1 MSLRFIIGR
10 AGAGKTRACLDQ
22 VREELLAGPAGGPLI
37 LLVPEQATFQT
48 EYALACTPGL
58 QGFTRAQVLSFR
70 RLAYRVLQEVGGAAR
85 AHIGELGKR
94 MVLRR
99 LLEKRRAEF
108 KIFRRSAGLP
118 GFADTLARTLGE
130 IKTYCISPEE
140 LALTAAALRGIAGA
154 DLLADKLSDLH
165 LLYSDLEVELSDRFT
180 DPDDYLN
187 LLADRLEFSL
197 AVRGGEVWVDGFSG
211 FTPQEYRVLAALMR
225 TANRVNITLCTDMGS
240 LSGSCDETA
249 LFYSVRETYDTLCET
264 AARAKAPVER
274 PLALDEAGPGRYR
287 NLDLIHL
294 ERYFFKRPTL
304 SVKAY
309 EKGVIL
315 AVAASPRAETEGVA
329 REITTLCRD
338 EGYRYRD
345 IVVLLRDLDSYS
357 GIISSV
363 FADHHIPVFIDQKR
377 PVMHHPLVELV
388 RSALEVVTSG
398 WSSDPVFR
406 FLKTDLVPLTRD
418 EVDLL
423 ENYVLAHGIRGSRW
437 TDDRPW
443 DYRRNLSLEEDSEV
457 TDAEVEELEA
467 INRIRRQAVAVL
479 SDFDIAVRT
488 AEDVRAVSTAVYDLC
503 ARLETPEI
511 LERWSLLAQE
521 EGRLDSAREHAQVWE
536 GLTAMLDQVVEALG
550 EETLTTEEYAAILDA
565 GFEAM
570 RLGLIPPGLD
580 QVVVCSLERS
590 RSPEARAAFVMGV
603 SDGVLPARVAE
614 KGILSEGERERLL
627 AAGLRLAPGSRRRV
641 FDEQFLVYIAITRSS
656 EKLLLSY
663 PLANEEGGAIAPS
676 QVVARIKELLPGVA
690 ELVWPVEPD
699 QAVTDDLGFIT
710 NPDRSLSYLVARL
723 REAKAGRPVS
733 QVWWDVYS
741 WFARSSR
748 KTECAYLLASLFAN
762 NREGRLPAGLS
773 RALYGRVLKTS
784 VSGIER
790 FRACPFAH
798 FLTRGLK
805 LRERAVFKLG
815 APDLGQFFHAALKL
829 FGERVRAGGL
839 DWGQLDR
846 EQCLNMA
853 GAAVDELA
861 PRLQSEIL
869 LSSARRRYL
878 TGKLKKTV
886 QRTALVLC
894 EHSRRGQFRPV
905 GLELAFG
912 PDGELPAVT
921 FTLSDGSEMILTGRI
936 DRVDAAQTDEG
947 VYLRVIDYKS
957 GRVTINL
964 SDIYFGLKL
973 QLLGYLDVALRCAE
987 TIAGGVGLPG
997 AILYFRMDD
1006 PLVRTAGEIPSGDEI
1021 EKKILKEFRMTG
1033 LVLADQRVVKMMD
1046 RGLAGESELIP
1057 VQIKKDGE
1065 FAARSMVLTGLQFE
1079 LLRAYLRFQLS
1090 SAGEDIM
1097 NGVVDI
1103 SPYRR
1108 GSQRSCRFCLFKPV
1122 CQFDI
1127 LMEGNTYRVLK
1138 VESDDS
1144 VWNKL
1149 ARLRGGEAVE

>member
-1 MSLRFIIGR
+1 M
-10 AGAGKTRACLDQ
+10 
-22 VREELLAGPAGGPLI
+22 
-37 LLVPEQATFQT
+37 
-48 EYALACTPGL
+48 
-58 QGFTRAQVLSFR
+58 LSFR

-94 MVLRR
+94 MLLRR
-99 LLEKRRAEF
+99 LLEKRRTEF
-108 KIFRRSAGLP
+108 KVFRRSAGLP

-130 IKTYCISPEE
+130 MKTYCIGPEE
-140 LALTAAALRGIAGA
+140 LALTTEVLRGIAGA
-154 DLLADKLSDLH
+154 DLLADKLSDLQ
-165 LLYSDLEVELSDRFT
+165 LLYSDLEVELADRFT

-187 LLADRLEFSL
+187 LLADRLEMSP

-211 FTPQEYRVLAALMR
+211 FTPQEYRVLAALLR
-225 TANRVNITLCTDMGS
+225 AAGQVNITLCTDLESLAGS
-240 LSGSCDETA
+240 HDETA
-249 LFYSVRETYDTLCET
+249 LFYAVRETYDTLCET
-264 AARAKAPVER
+264 AAREKVPVER
-274 PLALDEAGPGRYR
+274 PLSLDGSGPGRHR
-287 NLDLIHL
+287 NPDLVHL
-294 ERYFFKRPTL
+294 ERYFFKRPAPP
-304 SVKAY
+304 VKACG
-309 EKGVIL
+309 KGVIM
-315 AVAASPRAETEGVA
+315 AAAASPRAEAEGVA
-329 REITTLCRD
+329 REITALCRD
-338 EGYRYRD
+338 EGCRYRD
-345 IVVLLRDLDSYS
+345 IVVLLRDLDVYA

-388 RSALEVVTSG
+388 RSALEVVISG

-406 FLKTDLVPLTRD
+406 FLKTDLIPLTRD
-418 EVDLL
+418 EVDRL

-443 DYRRNLSLEEDSEV
+443 DYYRNLSLEEDSEA
-457 TDAEVEELEA
+457 TAAEVEELED
-467 INRIRRQAVAVL
+467 INHIRRQAVSVL
-479 SDFDIAVRT
+479 SGFDSAVRG
-488 AEDVRAVSTAVYDLC
+488 AVDVRAVSAAVFDLC
-503 ARLETPEI
+503 ARLEAPEL
-511 LERWSLLAQE
+511 LERWSLLAEE
-521 EGRLDSAREHAQVWE
+521 EGRLDLAREHAQVWD

-550 EETLTTEEYAAILDA
+550 EEALTPEEYAAILDA

-590 RSPEARAAFVMGV
+590 RSPEAKAAFVMGV

-614 KGILSEGERERLL
+614 KGILSEGERDRLL
-627 AAGLRLAPGSRRRV
+627 SVGLRLAPGSRRRV
-641 FDEQFLVYIAITRSS
+641 FDEQYLIYIAITRSS
-656 EKLLLSY
+656 EKLFLSF
-663 PLANEEGGAIAPS
+663 PLADEEGGAIAPS
-676 QVVARIKELLPGVA
+676 QVIARVKELLPGVV
-690 ELVWPVEPD
+690 ERIWPVEPD
-699 QAVTDDLGFIT
+699 QAVTDDLGFIS
-710 NPDRSLSYLVARL
+710 NPDRALSYLVARL

-733 QVWWDVYS
+733 QIWWDVYS
-741 WFARSSR
+741 WFTRSSR
-748 KTECAYLLASLFAN
+748 KTECAYLLASLFAS
-762 NREGRLPAGLS
+762 NREARLSANVS

-790 FRACPFAH
+790 FRACPFSH
-798 FLTRGLK
+798 FLTKGLK

-829 FGERVRAGGL
+829 FGERIHAGGL

-846 EQCLNMA
+846 EQCLALA
-853 GAAVDELA
+853 GDVVDQLA

-894 EHSRRGQFRPV
+894 EHSRRGRFRPV

-912 PDGELPAVT
+912 PDGDLPAVT

-957 GRVTINL
+957 GRITISL
-964 SDIYFGLKL
+964 SDIYYGLKL
-973 QLLGYLDVALRCAE
+973 QLLGYLDVALRYAE
-987 TIAGGVGLPG
+987 TIAGGAGLPG

-1006 PLVRTAGEIPSGDEI
+1006 PLVRTAGEIPSSDDV
-1021 EKKILKEFRMTG
+1021 EKKIFKEFRMTG
-1033 LVLADQRVVKMMD
+1033 LVLADQKVVRLMD
-1046 RGLAGESELIP
+1046 NGLAGESELIP
-1057 VQIKKDGE
+1057 VQIKRDGE
-1065 FAARSMVLTGLQFE
+1065 FAARSMVLTGAQFQ
-1079 LLRAYLRFQLS
+1079 LLREYLRYQLI

-1097 NGVVDI
+1097 SGVVDI
-1103 SPYRR
+1103 APYRW
-1108 GSQRSCRFCLFKPV
+1108 GSQRPCRYCSFKPV

-1138 VESDDS
+1138 AESEDG

-1149 ARLRGGEAVE
+1149 ARLQGGEAVE